1 MRVTSKGQ
9 VTIPRD
15 LRETFGIAANS
26 EVIFGIEGGKI
37 TIVPKDDI
45 GRLADRERLDRFLA
59 VLDRL
64 EVDRLAVVGISA
76 TAMTAIRLAAEQP
89 GRVSHLI
96 TAGGWVI
103 RVTSTS
109 RSGSTLMK

>member
-15 LRETFGIAANS
+15 LRETFGIEPNS

-37 TIVPKDDI
+37 TIAPKQ
-45 GRLADRERLDRFLA
+45 GRERSDDRERLAKFLA

-64 EVDRLAVVGISA
+64 EGTGDQS
-76 TAMTAIRLAAEQP
+76 MTAEDVMALTRD
-89 GRVSHLI
+89 R
-96 TAGGWVI
+96 
-103 RVTSTS
+103 
-109 RSGSTLMK
+109 